1 MTKNHKFVLSMATI
15 AILSGTN
22 AAAEELKVDTDKL
35 KLGTTEISIKDGV
48 ADVKPA
54 SGDETKAI
62 EVKSAIPNKI
72 GASGSEQTMT
82 ELDITA
88 KQAELKV
95 GDGNNAGGSLGGTAP
110 KADGTASD
118 DGYAFKIDTSKVTL
132 TGKDADNKAELNVN
146 QNSSITTS
154 DTAGTSVGA
163 NSAINIAN
171 GKTLTING
179 ALTTS
184 DDTSNISINGG
195 SLNLDG
201 ALTATKGTLTLG
213 EGGKLTASGALTN
226 TGGTITINKGAT
238 LNAKG
243 TTNSKDIIVDGGS
256 YVDEK
261 AITNNQNATIEIKNG
276 GKLDAKDSLTNSGTI
291 KVGDDT
297 SVGSL
302 SVAKDFTSNTSGTTT
317 IGKNSTMSVGGK
329 LTQTDGGIT
338 LNENAN
344 LSVSGGY
351 TGTAGNLTL
360 KQGSNFTTNGELK
373 QTGTT
378 ITLGGGTLTA
388 NGKATLDGTKLT
400 LTDGGTLNFNGVGA
414 ENASTISGK
423 VESADGKALNINLGR
438 GTELTFS
445 DTTNGLNLKNA
456 TADTLDKIT
465 LGGGTLKVGKLT
477 ADATNLNTTSGGT
490 IDFTNDGSKITGDLT
505 LGFGT
510 TLKFSSA
517 TNTDG
522 TTFETLTTNG
532 GKLDFAQGTAKVTN
546 LTANATDITFD
557 AKNGGTIELAN
568 GGKSTISGNL
578 ELGTG
583 ANIKIIS
590 AASNATAGALG
601 VDKLSVTKTG
611 KITLGGGVL
620 NVAQGLNIAN
630 AGATADSEGNENNI
644 DISAGGVIN
653 FNGGISNINGKLETT
668 ENKKLTLDVN
678 QNAGVNFEDLNLK
691 AGSELSLD
699 GGTINMGA
707 LTTAEKSNL
716 SLTKGTLNFIG
727 DSESKT
733 PTSSTIKDLNL
744 ADDSTAVVNFGA
756 NTAVSIESDLD
767 LSATKA
773 NVNFYNGSLVKL
785 GTDSKGTLTAAKN
798 LNLGG
803 QVELGTLVAKSS
815 ADSSLLNVGFGT
827 ANANLSGKLVGKDT
841 NSPAKFTIGTDTD
854 GNSIIGASG
863 EKVEIGEGNINS
875 ALTLKAGVISTNAAL
890 TTTTGSKLV
899 FGGGSLNV
907 GAGGSLTIAN
917 TGKNLELKD
926 GVGGLITLKGE
937 DGSTGGAMTITAG
950 NLDLS
955 KTTLGIKIEN
965 GGKLT
970 TTAASKISGA
980 GNVIALSDY
989 TAIGINGSITTT
1001 GGESFEYEK
1010 MGDLTLGKD
1019 TTLVINTRQNADGDL
1034 QTITAGKFTTADTT
1048 NTSKFNTATLAF
1060 GTGSVKLTG
1069 ATTEATKLNNSGF
1082 ADKLTLG
1089 EKAVLEFSS
1098 GSVNVKG
1105 ALATEGADKTATL
1118 KVSGARANLEGGF
1131 DTTNYVKTI
1140 ELNGGA
1146 LNIKQDTLTAT
1157 GLDVTHIQTNA
1168 SGISSVMNIDGE
1180 ATITNSTFAILPLGV
1195 ETGATSYMVLSTTK
1209 GLTIS
1214 DINPD
1219 KTQQNGTRGE
1229 FRTRNSLNAILK
1241 DYGLSV
1247 GDASKI
1253 KDGDKVIS
1261 AKDSS
1266 VNAWLRNDGKNLFLE
1281 RELANLSSLSAV
1293 KESKI
1298 QADIDMLEKMA
1309 EDTDIVGN
1317 GDKEQVTNLAT
1328 ELKTIKSSTANRS
1341 NAELAADMGGANS
1354 DILLSAFGV
1363 SSGATSAQTRNA
1375 VMLDI
1380 METGGAGI
1388 VADIKEG
1395 ASSSANMS
1403 SSTSS
1408 VMNTINL
1415 SNDMSISGR
1424 IAQANNPF
1432 ASYASFD
1439 GLLYAAGTS
1448 DLPLYYANNGYMNG
1462 FWANAIGGLNKVEGE
1477 NGTLVGL
1484 SVGFDRQLENTL
1496 VGFYLSYA
1504 MAGLNDKVVEQGSDN
1519 IQVGVYTSFNQR
1531 DIEVNVKAYGQLA
1544 VTNTT
1549 AKRGAGEAEA
1559 KFNRLYGGVSAN
1571 IGAIFAF
1578 NNNQTFVKPY
1588 IGENYYYAHTPAY
1601 EETRDSDAPLSVQSA
1616 NNHALSFDVG
1626 VDVRQY
1632 WNENSFVYL
1641 TPSIER
1647 YVVNSGGNYTAGFI
1661 GSDTSFTIEGKSKT
1675 KTYVQALLGGNIA
1688 LGDKFNVNLGVGV
1701 KKILN
1706 GQIERA
1712 NGDKVDEMYLS
1723 GNLGVKY
1730 RF

>member
-22 AAAEELKVDTDKL
+22 AVAEELKVDTSDNKL

-48 ADVKPA
+48 ADVTGK
-54 SGDETKAI
+54 TTTI
-62 EVKSAIPNKI
+62 EVKTTIPSKI
-72 GASGSEQTMT
+72 GSDTMT
-82 ELDITA
+82 KLNVATSD
-88 KQAELKV
+88 KV
-95 GDGNNAGGSLGGTAP
+95 TIGETSQSKGVVSVGGTAP
-110 KADGTASD
+110 KDGVASD
-118 DGYAFKIDTSKVTL
+118 DGYGFDINAKNLELVGATNPNGT
-132 TGKDADNKAELNVN
+132 ELNVN

-195 SLNLDG
+195 SLSLDG
-201 ALTATKGTLTLG
+201 ALTATKGNISLGKGGSLT
-213 EGGKLTASGALTN
+213 TSGALN
-226 TGGTITINKGAT
+226 ANGAT
-238 LNAKG
+238 I
-243 TTNSKDIIVDGGS
+243 S
-256 YVDEK
+256 
-261 AITNNQNATIEIKNG
+261 
-276 GKLDAKDSLTNSGTI
+276 
-291 KVGDDT
+291 
-297 SVGSL
+297 
-302 SVAKDFTSNTSGTTT
+302 
-317 IGKNSTMSVGGK
+317 
-329 LTQTDGGIT
+329 
-338 LNENAN
+338 
-344 LSVSGGY
+344 
-351 TGTAGNLTL
+351 
-360 KQGSNFTTNGELK
+360 
-373 QTGTT
+373 
-378 ITLGGGTLTA
+378 LGGGTLTTNGDLTAGSGTINLGSGSLTA
-388 NGKATLDGTKLT
+388 NGKVNVNNGSKITFGEGSTLTINKALGGDKEESNKFDETKNDFVKGAKGSVFDFSQGGTLVLNAPKSEEAGMGINITGKDTDALKLNKGTIVLKDSSVLASVEEINAKETGGEKHTGKIQLNGGTLATTKVTADASNFDFSNGGLLYFGNKLT
-400 LTDGGTLNFNGVGA
+400 AMDTKKSGDTAQTSTTGSNITGKTTLNSRSGLGFGADSWVHYDEIDTNNGTLKFTGGTLNV
-414 ENASTISGK
+414 
-423 VESADGKALNINLGR
+423 
-438 GTELTFS
+438 
-445 DTTNGLNLKNA
+445 KN
-456 TADTLDKIT
+456 
-465 LGGGTLKVGKLT
+465 
-477 ADATNLNTTSGGT
+477 
-490 IDFTNDGSKITGDLT
+490 
-505 LGFGT
+505 
-510 TLKFSSA
+510 
-517 TNTDG
+517 
-522 TTFETLTTNG
+522 LTTNG
-532 GKLDFAQGTAKVTN
+532 SSLN
-546 LTANATDITFD
+546 FD
-557 AKNGGTIELAN
+557 ATNGGTIELAN

-590 AASNATAGALG
+590 AASSATAGALG

-644 DISAGGVIN
+644 DIKEGGVIN
-653 FNGGISNINGKLETT
+653 FNGGISNIGGELKTT
-668 ENKKLTLDVN
+668 KDKATTLDVN
-678 QNAGVNFEDLNLK
+678 QNAGVNFENLNLAS
-691 AGSELSLD
+691 AGVLKLN

-707 LTTAEKSNL
+707 LTTADASNL
-716 SLTKGTLNFIG
+716 SLSKGTLNFIN
-727 DSESKT
+727 STET
-733 PTSSTIKDLNL
+733 PETAVESTIDELNL
-744 ADDSTAVVNFGA
+744 KDSNAVINFG
-756 NTAVSIESDLD
+756 NGNGKVSVTISKDLD
-767 LSATKA
+767 LTQGNAQLSFNKGSSVKISSAGK
-773 NVNFYNGSLVKL
+773 GSLTLKELRLNGGEIQL
-785 GTDSKGTLTAAKN
+785 GKLTAATSASSTTAR
-798 LNLGG
+798 LGFLG
-803 QVELGTLVAKSS
+803 ANVSLVGTLG
-815 ADSSLLNVGFGT
+815 DSQ
-827 ANANLSGKLVGKDT
+827 NA
-841 NSPAKFTIGTDTD
+841 FTIGTDD
-854 GNSIIGASG
+854 KGNDFITKENESAKIGAD
-863 EKVEIGEGNINS
+863 S
-875 ALTLKAGVISTNAAL
+875 ALALNSGVINANGTL
-890 TTTTGSKLV
+890 NTETSGKLV

-907 GAGGSLTIAN
+907 GAGGSLTIAD

-926 GVGGLITLKGE
+926 GVGGLITLKGK
-937 DGSTGGAMTITAG
+937 DDKVAGGAMTITAG

-970 TTAASKISGA
+970 TTAKSKISGA

-989 TAIGINGSITTT
+989 TAIGINGSITTADN
-1001 GGESFEYEK
+1001 GVFEYNT

-1034 QTITAGKFTTADTT
+1034 QTITAGKFTTADST

-1069 ATTEATKLNNSGF
+1069 EIQKGANGKENKLDNSGF
-1082 ADKLTLG
+1082 ASGLTLAD
-1089 EKAVLEFSS
+1089 KSVLEFAS

-1105 ALATEGADKTATL
+1105 ALATVASADKATTL
-1118 KVSGARANLEGGF
+1118 KVSNARANLNGGF

-1146 LNIKQDTLTAT
+1146 LNIKQDTLTAS
-1157 GLDVTHIQTNA
+1157 GLDVTHIQTSA

-1180 ATITNSTFAILPLGV
+1180 ATITASKFAILPMGV

-1214 DINPD
+1214 DLN
-1219 KTQQNGTRGE
+1219 KENGTTGE

-1293 KESKI
+1293 KEGKI
-1298 QADIDMLEKMA
+1298 QADMDMLTAMA
-1309 EDTDIVGN
+1309 GDTDIVEASN
-1317 GDKEQVTNLAT
+1317 KAEVEKLKT
-1328 ELKTIKSSTANRS
+1328 ELETLKKSTANRS